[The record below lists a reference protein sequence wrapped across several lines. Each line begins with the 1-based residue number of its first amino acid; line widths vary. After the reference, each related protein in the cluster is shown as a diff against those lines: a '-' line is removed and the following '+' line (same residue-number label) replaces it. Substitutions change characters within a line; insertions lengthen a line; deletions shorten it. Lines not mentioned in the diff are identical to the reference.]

1 VTVRLSAIE
10 PAGAFLMRL
19 RRLDPDALVRI
30 RRVGATV
37 ELCSRLPVGVL
48 AVLSVPAELDT
59 AAGDEPVVAA
69 EVLLRSL
76 AADEPSIA
84 LSPRRDAGWIGAM
97 PSGDFVRLDA
107 VPSEVLTRLAD
118 AGTRTFR
125 QAAAGRSAKATRTL
139 TDAVLD
145 HVALTVSG
153 DAGQPTVEVTQRLVQ
168 GMAATGLIAGA
179 AVEVEVREPWLRLR
193 SSLGSVYQRRGPS
206 IDLLV

>member
-1 VTVRLSAIE
+1 MTARLSGAQTA
-10 PAGAFLMRL
+10 AGFLMRL

-30 RRVGATV
+30 RRTASAV

-48 AVLSVPAELDT
+48 AALSVTAELDT
-59 AAGDEPVVAA
+59 ATGDEPVVAA
-69 EVLLRSL
+69 DAILRSL

-84 LSPRRDAGWIGAM
+84 LSPRRDAEWIGAM
-97 PSGDFVRLDA
+97 PSGDFVGLDA
-107 VPSEVLTRLAD
+107 VPAEVLTRLAE
-118 AGTRTFR
+118 AGARTFK
-125 QAAAGRSAKATRTL
+125 QAAAGRSAKAARTL

-193 SSLGSVYQRRGPS
+193 SPLGSVYLRRGPS